1 MTSSQ
6 TRTEEVYHRIKADI
20 VGGLIEPGSQLPFA
34 KLKTDYGA
42 SMGVLREALMRLTA
56 EGLTVNQSQLG
67 FKVMSL
73 SLDDLIDLTET
84 RCTIEGLAFM
94 DSIHNGDIDWE
105 ARVVSTHH
113 RMERTPKHDPKEI
126 APVTAAW
133 AKAHHEFHMALL
145 SAAKSKRLMGMAES
159 LRAAAEVYRRWS
171 MPFEVV
177 KRDVSAE
184 HQELLE
190 LALKRDAEGAAAS
203 LRRHL
208 LQTKNLVIN
217 GVRAG
222 RQ

>member
-1 MTSSQ
+1 MTASQ

-20 VGGLIEPGSQLPFA
+20 VGGVIEPGSQLPFA
-34 KLKTDYGA
+34 KLKADYGA

-73 SLDDLIDLTET
+73 SLDDLVDLTET
-84 RCTIEGLAFM
+84 RCTIESLVFM
-94 DSIHNGDIDWE
+94 DSIRNGDIEWE
-105 ARVVSTHH
+105 ARVVSAHH
-113 RMERTPKHDPKEI
+113 RMERTPKSDPDEA

-133 AKAHHEFHMALL
+133 AKAHHDFHMALL
-145 SAAKSKRLMGMAES
+145 SAAKSRRLMGMAES

-184 HQELLE
+184 HQELVD

-203 LRRHL
+203 LTRHL
-208 LQTKNLVIN
+208 QRTRNLIVN
-217 GVRAG
+217 GVAAG